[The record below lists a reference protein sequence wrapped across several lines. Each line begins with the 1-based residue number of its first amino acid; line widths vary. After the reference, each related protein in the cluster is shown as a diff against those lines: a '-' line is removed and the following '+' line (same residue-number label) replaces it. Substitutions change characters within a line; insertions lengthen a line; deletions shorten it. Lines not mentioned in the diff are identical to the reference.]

1 MIGITLTYAAI
12 LSLIFIGL
20 SLRVVAGRFKTK
32 TSFGDAGNTDLN
44 VRIRTHS
51 NFAEYIPL
59 ALILLMGVEAYEYP
73 KLVIHIFG
81 TLLILGRLSHAYGLS
96 KDNGLNSARPAGMI
110 TTFLVMVTSAV
121 MILIKAIQ

>member
-20 SLRVVAGRFKTK
+20 SLRVIMGRFRTK
-32 TSFGDAGNTDLN
+32 TSFGDGGNSDLN

-96 KDNGLNSARPAGMI
+96 KNNGLGPARPAGMI
-110 TTFLVMVTSAV
+110 TTFLVMATSAV
-121 MILIKAIQ
+121 MILIRAI

>member
-1 MIGITLTYAAI
+1 MIVITLTYAAI

-20 SLRVVAGRFKTK
+20 SLQVIKGRFSTK
-32 TSFGDAGNTDLN
+32 TSFGDGGNADLN
-44 VRIRTHS
+44 AKIRTHS

-73 KLVIHIFG
+73 RLVIHIFG

-96 KDNGLNSARPAGMI
+96 KKNGLSPARPAGMI
-110 TTFLVMVTSAV
+110 TTFLVMAVSSV
-121 MILIKAIQ
+121 MILVKAIQ